1 MSKSYAVQQA
11 QAHDDE
17 VLGKAYDPR
26 IARRLLGLL
35 RPYPRQLALTML
47 FMGATAL
54 ATLAV
59 PYLIKQ
65 AIDRAIAAGD
75 LEKLWP
81 YIGGLALAGV
91 ITWLGTGL
99 RVYVTFWLG
108 LQVTHD
114 VRVRLFRQLQRLS
127 LRFYNDTPLGGL
139 MSRVQND
146 VDVLNELV
154 SQGVA
159 NALSDL
165 LTVVGI
171 VVLMFAMDVELS
183 LITFTILPVMVLLT
197 AWWRVRARESYR
209 AVRRAIGRVN
219 AALQENVSGVRVVQA
234 FGREE
239 RNLEQFDTLNCAH
252 LQANI
257 RSGLLSA
264 FFYPAVDLLGAI
276 GMAIVVLFGGLQLA
290 AGAISAGVLVA
301 FLLYVTRFFDPI
313 RDLAQRYNTLQSAM
327 AAGERIFEVLDL
339 EPELQDA
346 PGAVDLPPLRGEV
359 RFDHVTFGYE
369 EGASV
374 LKDINLHVSPGE
386 TIAIVGETG
395 AGKSSLMSILS
406 RFYDVQQGR
415 ITVDGYDVRMVTQTS
430 LRRQVA
436 VVLQDPFL
444 FSGSVAENIRYGR
457 LDASDEEVE
466 AAARAVGAHEF
477 IMRLPDGYNTQL
489 GERGSRL
496 SVGQRQL
503 ISFARA
509 LLADPRILVLDEATA
524 SVDTET
530 ELMIQNALRHLLKGR
545 TAFVIAH
552 RLSTIKEADR
562 IIVLDRG
569 RMIEEGRHEEL
580 LARGGQYARLYR
592 MSLHGIDA

>member
-17 VLGKAYDPR
+17 VLGKAYDAR

-81 YIGGLALAGV
+81 YIGGLALSGV

-239 RNLEQFDTLNCAH
+239 RNLEQFDALNRAH
-252 LQANI
+252 LQANV